1 MEGNEFLTSFDEFIR
16 GLGARSEHCF
26 APVSSC
32 CSYYSEGSAA
42 DAGYYVFPDFGLCIV
57 PVTMEAASD
66 PEEVAALLSLGAPG
80 EHRILLYEDRWS
92 GPEGNATRSRLASC
106 LGDFRSVFARKC
118 NVTRTD
124 ILTASAFLDRCHSYG
139 STAAKYKYA
148 LNDAKSGELIAVA
161 TFSGRKKLP
170 SMNHDDS
177 PSSAVSNS
185 AVSSSAV
192 SSRANLPSAPSSST
206 NLPSAPS
213 SSAYLPSAPD
223 TRIVTSCEW
232 IRYASLPNVR
242 VVGGMGKMLA
252 AFLEDVHPEEV
263 LSYSDNEWSQGD
275 VYSKLG
281 FIKAFETSPQD
292 YYVDKRTWKRI
303 SALKVGRDNLY
314 KDSEFPPSDY
324 WHIWNAGSTRWY
336 RQIEH

>member
-1 MEGNEFLTSFDEFIR
+1 MNGRDFIDDFT
-16 GLGARSEHCF
+16 GFINALGAKCEHCF

-32 CSYYSEGSAA
+32 CSYYSEGSAS
-42 DAGYYVFPDFGLCIV
+42 DTGYFVFPDFNLCIV
-57 PVTMEAASD
+57 PVSMGAAAD
-66 PEEVAALLSLGAPG
+66 PEEVSALSGLGLPG

-92 GPEGNATRSRLASC
+92 GPEGNATRARIASC
-106 LGDFRSVFARKC
+106 LGKFRSVFARKC

-124 ILTASAFLDRCHSYG
+124 ILTASAFLDSCHSYG

-148 LNDAKSGELIAVA
+148 LTDAKSGELIAVA

-170 SMNHDDS
+170 SMQHADF
-177 PSSAVSNS
+177 PS
-185 AVSSSAV
+185 AVSSSA
-192 SSRANLPSAPSSST
+192 NLPSAPD
-206 NLPSAPS
+206 A
-213 SSAYLPSAPD
+213 
-223 TRIVTSCEW
+223 RIVTSCEW
-232 IRYASLPNVR
+232 IRYASLPSVR
-242 VVGGMGKMLA
+242 VAGGMGKMLA

-336 RQIEH
+336 LQIKS